1 MSISI
6 YKPNSK
12 NTGCAFSFRYGVQQ
26 KNKEPCL
33 FINAIQQHSWNSDTN
48 TGNFSNNSSDPSKN
62 LVIKLNEFECGSIIS
77 AITNRYEYNTFHTYE
92 DNKTTIKFSPWD
104 KQIKVSSLNHKTKK
118 IEESLQTIPAFG
130 ISITRNG
137 SDTFKIPLEPGEVEV
152 ISEFIRSIINKIINF
167 RIKKQLD
174 NINSL
179 KNS

>member
-12 NTGCAFSFRYGVQQ
+12 NSGCAFSFRYGVQQ

-33 FINAIQQHSWNSDTN
+33 FVNSIQQYSWDDKTK
-48 TGNFSNNSSDPSKN
+48 TGNFQKNTSEPSKN
-62 LVIKLNEFECGSIIS
+62 ITIKFNEFECGSILS
-77 AITNRYEYNTFHTYE
+77 ALNNRYEYNTFHNYE

-104 KQIKVSSLNHKTKK
+104 KKAKISSLNPKTKK
-118 IEESLQTIPAFG
+118 FEEKFQNIPAFG

-152 ISEFIRSIINKIINF
+152 IKTMLLIILEKLISF
-167 RIKKQLD
+167 RIKNQLS
-174 NINSL
+174 NI

>member
-12 NTGCAFSFRYGVQQ
+12 NTGCAFSFRYGVQ
-26 KNKEPCL
+26 KTGEPCL
-33 FINAIQQHSWNSDTN
+33 FVNSIKQHSWDDSTK
-48 TGNFSNNSSDPSKN
+48 TGNFSANSDEPSKN
-62 LVIKLNEFECGSIIS
+62 LSIKFSEFECGSIIS
-77 AITNRYEYNTFHTYE
+77 CLKNRYDYNTFHNYE